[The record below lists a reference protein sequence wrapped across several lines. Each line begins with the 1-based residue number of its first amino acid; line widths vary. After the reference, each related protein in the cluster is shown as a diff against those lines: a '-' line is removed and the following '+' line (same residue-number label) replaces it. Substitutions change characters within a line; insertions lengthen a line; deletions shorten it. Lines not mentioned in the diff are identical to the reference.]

1 MSERKKVCH
10 LCLLCRKNVPTFVKS
25 ATTSLAVFVH
35 ISERSNLK
43 YSININ
49 YGKWFR

>member
-1 MSERKKVCH
+1 MSERKKFVICAY
-10 LCLLCRKNVPTFVKS
+10 LAEKNVPTFVKS